1 MVSLQRRKQMQ
12 TKKLNVLILGYGSR
26 EHALAWKIRQS
37 SRVGQIFVA
46 PGNAGTAEIATNVP
60 INDEDVPALVA
71 FARKNQIDLTVVG
84 TNDPLALGVVDAFQ
98 AANLPIFGPRQAA
111 ARLESSK
118 AFAKAFMQ
126 RHGIPTPAYAAFTDY
141 EAALAYLAAQPNGR
155 LVVKVSGLGKMGLGV
170 TVCDNK
176 RQVQAA
182 LYSYMVKQTLGPAAH
197 TVLIEERIE
206 GTEVSVFGLSDGRTV
221 VPLTPVRDH
230 KRIFDQDRGPNT
242 GGMGAF
248 GPPADLAPGFMAQV
262 MRTVLQPTI
271 DGMAAEGNPYVGVL
285 FAGLMLT
292 RRGLQVLEFNSR
304 FGNPEAL
311 VLMSLLESDL
321 VEVML
326 ACIEGRLSPQQVC
339 LRPGAAAAVVM
350 ASAHYPAENFPLGLP
365 ITGLTAAAALPDVA
379 IFHHGTAVT
388 AGKQLVTTRGRV
400 LGVTA
405 VALDL
410 PQALQRVYQAVGEI
424 HFEGAHFRRD
434 IGQPRHLISPFVP
447 SPTSHY
453 NTVNQPALL

>member
-1 MVSLQRRKQMQ
+1 
-12 TKKLNVLILGYGSR
+12 
-26 EHALAWKIRQS
+26 
-37 SRVGQIFVA
+37 
-46 PGNAGTAEIATNVP
+46 
-60 INDEDVPALVA
+60 
-71 FARKNQIDLTVVG
+71 
-84 TNDPLALGVVDAFQ
+84 
-98 AANLPIFGPRQAA
+98 
-111 ARLESSK
+111 
-118 AFAKAFMQ
+118 
-126 RHGIPTPAYAAFTDY
+126 
-141 EAALAYLAAQPNGR
+141 
-155 LVVKVSGLGKMGLGV
+155 
-170 TVCDNK
+170 
-176 RQVQAA
+176 
-182 LYSYMVKQTLGPAAH
+182 
-197 TVLIEERIE
+197 
-206 GTEVSVFGLSDGRTV
+206 
-221 VPLTPVRDH
+221 
-230 KRIFDQDRGPNT
+230 
-242 GGMGAF
+242 
-248 GPPADLAPGFMAQV
+248 
-262 MRTVLQPTI
+262 
-271 DGMAAEGNPYVGVL
+271 
-285 FAGLMLT
+285 
-292 RRGLQVLEFNSR
+292 
-304 FGNPEAL
+304 
-311 VLMSLLESDL
+311 L